1 MENNFLSVFMV
12 SLFNVVVTEAVSN
25 MDFFKDTG
33 NPDGA
38 RDGGKQWPLRFVAIR
53 LDFVE

>member
-1 MENNFLSVFMV
+1 MV
-12 SLFNVVVTEAVSN
+12 SLFNVVVAEAVSN

-38 RDGGKQWPLRFVAIR
+38 RDGGEQWPLRFVAIR